1 MTPPITTAERRAA
14 ERRADRTA
22 DAALLA
28 AAAAGA
34 LLALFRLAAVET
46 GPNSSPDST
55 LAVLLYGAAP
65 VLLALAAYLLTAAAE
80 RRTGIR
86 QQRGAMAAL
95 TGLAVLSVPLVG
107 FEAAFSPFFGLAL
120 IALAVR
126 TRGALAAATGVLA
139 LAAAL
144 SAGPLTDAQAMAA
157 FALVAVAGGTAAV
170 RSRRQAAYGFDQLAG
185 RPEEAAGR

>member
-14 ERRADRTA
+14 ECRADRTA

-55 LAVLLYGAAP
+55 LGVLLCGAAP
-65 VLLALAAYLLTAAAE
+65 VLLARAAYLLTAAAE

-185 RPEEAAGR
+185 RPGEAAGR